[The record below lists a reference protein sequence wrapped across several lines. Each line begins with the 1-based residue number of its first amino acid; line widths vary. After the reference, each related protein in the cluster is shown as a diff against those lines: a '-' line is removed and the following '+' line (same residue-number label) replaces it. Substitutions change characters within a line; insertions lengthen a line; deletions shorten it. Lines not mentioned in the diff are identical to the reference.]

1 MRGRVQEAIAVL
13 ALGVLAAALFRL
25 YPALDLKTS
34 AFFNAGPRDF
44 WPIGNPVLRYVRA
57 VGEAIPIVAV
67 TALGGLA
74 ALQLLW
80 PRARRLISMKATL
93 FLGLTL
99 ALGPGLT
106 TNVLLKD
113 RWGRPRP
120 ADIVEF
126 GGNATYVKPW
136 TPSDQCRKNCSFV
149 SGEASGAFW
158 LMSLAPL
165 LPGAYGTAALAAG
178 ALAGLVI
185 GGVRVAYG
193 GHFLSDVLFAGF
205 VTFGVIWLVHAW
217 LYRFRPA
224 WAEDAAI
231 EARLGRIKRFSANAT
246 WSLFAGAK
254 TRRTKQ
260 SGALSDAIKS
270 ESAPARAL
278 RPRKGPGT
286 RVAGPLPCRRTE
298 GPT

>member
-1 MRGRVQEAIAVL
+1 MRGSVHEAVAVL
-13 ALGVLAAALFRL
+13 ALGVLATVFFRL

-34 AFFNAGPRDF
+34 ALFNSGPHDF
-44 WPIGNPVLRYVRA
+44 WPIGNPVLGRIRA
-57 VGEAIPIVAV
+57 VGEAIPIVA
-67 TALGGLA
+67 TAALGGLA
-74 ALQLLW
+74 VLQLLW
-80 PRARRLISMKATL
+80 PRMRRLISMKATL

-113 RWGRPRP
+113 NWGRPRP
-120 ADIVEF
+120 VDIVEF
-126 GGNATYVKPW
+126 GGRASYVKPW
-136 TPSDQCRKNCSFV
+136 TPSDQCPKNCSFV

-158 LMSLAPL
+158 LVAFSPL
-165 LPGAYGTAALAAG
+165 LPGLYGTAALAAG
-178 ALAGLVI
+178 ALAGLVV

-217 LYRFRPA
+217 LYRLRPA

-231 EARLGRIKRFSANAT
+231 EARLGRLACTLRRRRPGKD
-246 WSLFAGAK
+246 AGAHLA
-254 TRRTKQ
+254 
-260 SGALSDAIKS
+260 GALSR
-270 ESAPARAL
+270 RA
-278 RPRKGPGT
+278 
-286 RVAGPLPCRRTE
+286 E